1 MATVVSGLT
10 NYVPQNVN
18 EVILAATFGTKF
30 LTEAASKAT
39 VQAGVKTAAN
49 VLLLD
54 GPVTLQSGNSCS
66 WNASGSATITDK
78 IVTVAPISIME
89 EICYDDVRLKYTQLA
104 MMKGSKNFDEVAF
117 AQSIVDM
124 KTRRIAEENEKL
136 VFQGDTGSATPNLTL
151 FDGLLKQVQT
161 GGVNSNVSQFTT
173 SGPILTATGITNTNV
188 IAIFNGI
195 ENATPISIA
204 TSTDR
209 VVLCGADTARKF
221 AQALTSN
228 NWFNYTITQDGVS
241 EFVIPGTS
249 TRVIPVNG
257 MNGSNMILSFAWPNM
272 VMAIDGEGEH
282 EVVELKYDE
291 YSMKTRL
298 LCKYKLGVTFAR
310 TSEVAYFKLA

>member
-18 EVILAATFGTKF
+18 EVILAATFGTRF

-39 VQAGVKTAAN
+39 VQAGVKTSAN

-54 GPVTLQSGNSCS
+54 GPVTLQNGNSCT

-78 IVTVAPISIME
+78 IVNVAPISIME
-89 EICYDDVRLKYTQLA
+89 EICYDDVRAKYTQLA

-124 KTRRIAEENEKL
+124 KVKRIAEANENL
-136 VFQGDTGSATPNLTL
+136 VFRGDTAGSGNLVFL
-151 FDGLLKQVQT
+151 DGLLKQVQT
-161 GGVNSNVSQFTT
+161 GGVNSNVALYTT
-173 SGPILTATGITNTNV
+173 GGPILTATGITPTNV

-195 ENATPISIA
+195 ENATPIEIA

-228 NWFNYTITQDGVS
+228 NWFNYTVTQDGVS

>member
-54 GPVTLQSGNSCS
+54 GPVTLQSGNNCT

-89 EICYDDVRLKYTQLA
+89 EICYDDVRAKYTQLA

-124 KTRRIAEENEKL
+124 KVKRIAEANENL
-136 VFQGDTGSATPNLTL
+136 VFKGDTAGAGNLVFL
-151 FDGLLKQVQT
+151 DGLNKQVLT
-161 GGVNSNVSQFTT
+161 GGIPSNTATFTT
-173 SGPILTATGITNTNV
+173 GGPISVATGITVGNV

-195 ENATPISIA
+195 ENATPIELA
-204 TSTDR
+204 TSQDR

-221 AQALTSN
+221 AQALTTANLFS
-228 NWFNYTITQDGVS
+228 YTVTQDGVS
-241 EFVIPGTS
+241 EFVIPGTA

>member
-18 EVILAATFGTKF
+18 EVILAATFGTRF

-54 GPVTLQSGNSCS
+54 GPVTLQSGNNCT

-89 EICYDDVRLKYTQLA
+89 EICYDDVRAKYTQLA

-124 KTRRIAEENEKL
+124 KVRRIAEANENL
-136 VFQGDTGSATPNLTL
+136 VFKGDTAGAGNLVFL
-151 FDGLLKQVQT
+151 DGLLKQVQT
-161 GGVNSNVSQFTT
+161 GGINSNVALYTT
-173 SGPILTATGITNTNV
+173 GGPILTATGITVANV
-188 IAIFNGI
+188 IGIFNGI
-195 ENATPISIA
+195 ENATPIELA

-221 AQALTSN
+221 AQALTSAN
-228 NWFNYTITQDGVS
+228 MFNYTVTQDGVS
-241 EFVIPGTS
+241 EFVIPGTA

>member
-1 MATVVSGLT
+1 MATVVSTLT

-54 GPVTLQSGNSCS
+54 GPVTLQSGNNCT

-89 EICYDDVRLKYTQLA
+89 EICYDDVRAKYTQLA

-124 KTRRIAEENEKL
+124 KVKRIAEANENL
-136 VFQGDTGSATPNLTL
+136 VFKGDTAGAGNLVFL
-151 FDGLLKQVQT
+151 DGLNKQVLT
-161 GGVNSNVSQFTT
+161 GGINSNVSQYTT
-173 SGPILTATGITNTNV
+173 GGPILTATGITVGNV

-195 ENATPISIA
+195 ENATPIELA
-204 TSTDR
+204 TSQDR

-221 AQALTSN
+221 AQALTTANLFS
-228 NWFNYTITQDGVS
+228 YTVTQDGVS
-241 EFVIPGTS
+241 EFVIPGTA

>member
-1 MATVVSGLT
+1 MATVTTALT

-18 EVILAATFGTKF
+18 EVILAATFGTRF

-39 VQAGVKTAAN
+39 VQAGVKTSAN

-54 GPVTLQSGNSCS
+54 GPVTLQSGNNCT
-66 WNASGSATITDK
+66 WAASGSATITDK
-78 IVTVAPISIME
+78 IVTVAPISVME
-89 EICYDDVRLKYTQLA
+89 EICYDDVRTKYTQLA

-124 KTRRIAEENEKL
+124 KVKRIAEANENL
-136 VFQGDTGSATPNLTL
+136 VFKGDTAGSGNLIFL
-151 FDGLLKQVQT
+151 DGLLKQVLT
-161 GGVNSNVSQFTT
+161 GGVNSNVSTYTT
-173 SGPILTATGITNTNV
+173 GGPIATATGITTSNV

-195 ENATPISIA
+195 ENATPIEIA
-204 TSTDR
+204 TSQDR

-221 AQALTSN
+221 AQALTTAN
-228 NWFNYTITQDGVS
+228 LFNYTVTQDGVS
-241 EFVIPGTS
+241 EFIVPGTS
-249 TRVIPVNG
+249 TRVVPVNG

-298 LCKYKLGVTFAR
+298 YCKYKLGVTFAR

>member
-18 EVILAATFGTKF
+18 EVILAATFGTRF

-54 GPVTLQSGNSCS
+54 GPVTLQSGNNCT

-89 EICYDDVRLKYTQLA
+89 EICYDDVRAKYTQLA

-124 KTRRIAEENEKL
+124 KVKRIAEANENL
-136 VFQGDTGSATPNLTL
+136 VFKGDTAGTGNLIFL
-151 FDGLLKQVQT
+151 DGLNKQVLT
-161 GGVNSNVSQFTT
+161 GGVNSNDAAYTT
-173 SGPILTATGITNTNV
+173 GGPISTATGITVGNV

-195 ENATPISIA
+195 ENATPIAIA

-221 AQALTSN
+221 AQALTSAN
-228 NWFNYTITQDGVS
+228 MFNYTITQDGVS
-241 EFVIPGTS
+241 EFVIPGTA

>member
-1 MATVVSGLT
+1 MATVVSTLT

-18 EVILAATFGTKF
+18 EVILAATFGTRF

-39 VQAGVKTAAN
+39 VQAGVKTSAN

-54 GPVTLQSGNSCS
+54 GPVTLQSGNNCT
-66 WNASGSATITDK
+66 WAASGSATITDK
-78 IVTVAPISIME
+78 IVTVAPISVME
-89 EICYDDVRLKYTQLA
+89 EICYDDVRTKYTQLA

-124 KTRRIAEENEKL
+124 KVKRIAEANENL
-136 VFQGDTGSATPNLTL
+136 VFKGDTAGAGNLVFL
-151 FDGLLKQVQT
+151 DGLLKQVQT
-161 GGVNSNVSQFTT
+161 GGVNSNVALYTT
-173 SGPILTATGITNTNV
+173 AGPILTATGITTSNV

-195 ENATPISIA
+195 ENATPIEIA
-204 TSTDR
+204 TSQDR

-221 AQALTSN
+221 AQALTTAN
-228 NWFNYTITQDGVS
+228 LFNYTVTQDGVS
-241 EFVIPGTS
+241 EFIVPGTS
-249 TRVIPVNG
+249 TRVVPVNG

-298 LCKYKLGVTFAR
+298 YCKYKLGVTFAR

>member
-18 EVILAATFGTKF
+18 EVILAATFGTRF

-39 VQAGVKTAAN
+39 VQAGVKTSAN

-54 GPVTLQSGNSCS
+54 GPVTLQSGNNCT
-66 WNASGSATITDK
+66 WAASGSATITDK
-78 IVTVAPISIME
+78 IVTVAPISVME
-89 EICYDDVRLKYTQLA
+89 EICYDDVRTKYTQLA

-124 KTRRIAEENEKL
+124 KVKRIAEANENL
-136 VFQGDTGSATPNLTL
+136 VFKGDTAGSGNLVFL
-151 FDGLLKQVQT
+151 DGLLKQVLT
-161 GGVNSNVSQFTT
+161 GGVNSNVSTYTT
-173 SGPILTATGITNTNV
+173 GGPIATATGITTSNV

-195 ENATPISIA
+195 ENATPIEIA
-204 TSTDR
+204 TSQDR

-221 AQALTSN
+221 AQALTTAN
-228 NWFNYTITQDGVS
+228 LFNYTVTQDGVS
-241 EFVIPGTS
+241 EFIVPGTS

-298 LCKYKLGVTFAR
+298 YCKYKLGVTFAR

>member
-54 GPVTLQSGNSCS
+54 GPVTLQSGNNCT

-89 EICYDDVRLKYTQLA
+89 EICYDDVRAKYTQLA

-124 KTRRIAEENEKL
+124 KVKRIAEANENL
-136 VFQGDTGSATPNLTL
+136 VFKGDTAGAGNLVFL
-151 FDGLLKQVQT
+151 DGLNKQVLT
-161 GGVNSNVSQFTT
+161 GGINSNV
-173 SGPILTATGITNTNV
+173 
-188 IAIFNGI
+188 
-195 ENATPISIA
+195 
-204 TSTDR
+204 
-209 VVLCGADTARKF
+209 
-221 AQALTSN
+221 
-228 NWFNYTITQDGVS
+228 
-241 EFVIPGTS
+241 
-249 TRVIPVNG
+249 
-257 MNGSNMILSFAWPNM
+257 
-272 VMAIDGEGEH
+272 
-282 EVVELKYDE
+282 
-291 YSMKTRL
+291 
-298 LCKYKLGVTFAR
+298 
-310 TSEVAYFKLA
+310 

>member
-54 GPVTLQSGNSCS
+54 GPVTLQSGNNCT

-89 EICYDDVRLKYTQLA
+89 EICYDDVRAKYTQLA
-104 MMKGSKNFDEVAF
+104 MMKGSSNFDEVVF

-124 KTRRIAEENEKL
+124 KVKRIAEANENL
-136 VFQGDTGSATPNLTL
+136 VFKGDTAGAGNLVFL
-151 FDGLLKQVQT
+151 DGLNKQVLT
-161 GGVNSNVSQFTT
+161 GGIPSNTAPFTT
-173 SGPILTATGITNTNV
+173 GGPISVATGITVSNV

-195 ENATPISIA
+195 ENATPIELA
-204 TSTDR
+204 TSQDR

-221 AQALTSN
+221 AQALTTANLFS
-228 NWFNYTITQDGVS
+228 YTVTQDGVS
-241 EFVIPGTS
+241 EFVIPGTA

>member
-18 EVILAATFGTKF
+18 EVILAATFGTRF

-54 GPVTLQSGNSCS
+54 GPVTLQSGNNCT

-89 EICYDDVRLKYTQLA
+89 EICYDDVRAKYTQLA

-124 KTRRIAEENEKL
+124 KVKRIAEANENL
-136 VFQGDTGSATPNLTL
+136 VFKGDTAGAGNLVFL
-151 FDGLLKQVQT
+151 DGLLKQVLT
-161 GGVNSNVSQFTT
+161 GGINSNVSTYTT
-173 SGPILTATGITNTNV
+173 GGPIATATGITVANV

-195 ENATPISIA
+195 ENATPIELA
-204 TSTDR
+204 TSQDR

-221 AQALTSN
+221 AQALTSQN
-228 NWFNYTITQDGVS
+228 LFNYTVTQDGVS
-241 EFVIPGTS
+241 EFVIPGTA

>member
-1 MATVVSGLT
+1 
-10 NYVPQNVN
+10 
-18 EVILAATFGTKF
+18 
-30 LTEAASKAT
+30 
-39 VQAGVKTAAN
+39 
-49 VLLLD
+49 
-54 GPVTLQSGNSCS
+54 
-66 WNASGSATITDK
+66 
-78 IVTVAPISIME
+78 ME
-89 EICYDDVRLKYTQLA
+89 EICYDDVRAKYTQLA

-124 KTRRIAEENEKL
+124 KVKRIAEANENL
-136 VFQGDTGSATPNLTL
+136 VFKGDTAGAGNLVFL
-151 FDGLLKQVQT
+151 DGLLKQVQT
-161 GGVNSNVSQFTT
+161 GGINSNVALYTT
-173 SGPILTATGITNTNV
+173 GGPISTATGITDGNV

-195 ENATPISIA
+195 ENATPIELA

-221 AQALTSN
+221 AQKLTSN
-228 NWFNYTITQDGVS
+228 NLFNYTITQDGVS
-241 EFVIPGTS
+241 EFVIPGTA

-257 MNGSNMILSFAWPNM
+257 MNGTNMILSFAWPNM

-310 TSEVAYFKLA
+310 TSEVAFFKLA

>member
-1 MATVVSGLT
+1 MATVTTALT

-18 EVILAATFGTKF
+18 EVILAATFGTRF

-39 VQAGVKTAAN
+39 VQAGVKTSAN

-54 GPVTLQSGNSCS
+54 GPVTLQSGNNCT
-66 WNASGSATITDK
+66 WAASGSATITDK
-78 IVTVAPISIME
+78 IVTVAPISVME
-89 EICYDDVRLKYTQLA
+89 EICYDDVRTKYTQLA

-124 KTRRIAEENEKL
+124 KVRRIAEANESL
-136 VFQGDTGSATPNLTL
+136 VFKGDTAGSGNLIFL
-151 FDGLLKQVQT
+151 DGLNKQVLT
-161 GGVNSNVSQFTT
+161 GGINSNDAAYTT
-173 SGPILTATGITNTNV
+173 GGPIALATGITVGNV

-195 ENATPISIA
+195 ENATPIAIA

-221 AQALTSN
+221 AQALTSAN
-228 NWFNYTITQDGVS
+228 MFNYTVTQDGVS
-241 EFVIPGTS
+241 EFVIPGTA

-298 LCKYKLGVTFAR
+298 YCKYKLGVTFAR

>member
-54 GPVTLQSGNSCS
+54 GPVTLQSGNNCT

-89 EICYDDVRLKYTQLA
+89 EICYDDVRAKYTQLA

-124 KTRRIAEENEKL
+124 KVKRIAEANENL
-136 VFQGDTGSATPNLTL
+136 VFKGDTAGAGNLVFL
-151 FDGLLKQVQT
+151 DGLNKQVLT
-161 GGVNSNVSQFTT
+161 GGIPSNTATFTT
-173 SGPILTATGITNTNV
+173 GGPISVATGITVGNV

-195 ENATPISIA
+195 ENATPIELA
-204 TSTDR
+204 TSQDR

-221 AQALTSN
+221 AQALTTANLFS
-228 NWFNYTITQDGVS
+228 YTVTQDGVS
-241 EFVIPGTS
+241 EFVIPGTA

-310 TSEVAYFKLA
+310 TSEVAFFKLA

>member
-39 VQAGVKTAAN
+39 VQAGVKTSAN

-54 GPVTLQSGNSCS
+54 GPVTLQNGNNCT
-66 WNASGSATITDK
+66 WAASGSATITDK
-78 IVTVAPISIME
+78 IVTVAPISVME
-89 EICYDDVRLKYTQLA
+89 EICYDDVRTKYTQLA

-124 KTRRIAEENEKL
+124 KVKRIAEANENL
-136 VFQGDTGSATPNLTL
+136 VFKGDTAGSGNLVFL
-151 FDGLLKQVQT
+151 DGLLKQVQT
-161 GGVNSNVSQFTT
+161 GGVNSNVALYTT
-173 SGPILTATGITNTNV
+173 SGPILTATGITPTNV

-195 ENATPISIA
+195 ENATPIEIA
-204 TSTDR
+204 TSQDR

-221 AQALTSN
+221 AQALTTAN
-228 NWFNYTITQDGVS
+228 LFNYTVTQDGVS
-241 EFVIPGTS
+241 EFIVPGTS
-249 TRVIPVNG
+249 TRVVPVNG

-298 LCKYKLGVTFAR
+298 YCKYKLGVTFAR

>member
-39 VQAGVKTAAN
+39 VQAGVKTSAN

-54 GPVTLQSGNSCS
+54 GPVTLQSGNNCT

-89 EICYDDVRLKYTQLA
+89 EICYDDVRAKYTQLA

-124 KTRRIAEENEKL
+124 KVRRIAEANENL
-136 VFQGDTGSATPNLTL
+136 VFKGDTAGAGNLVFL
-151 FDGLLKQVQT
+151 DGLNKQVLT
-161 GGVNSNVSQFTT
+161 GGINSNVSQYTT
-173 SGPILTATGITNTNV
+173 GGPIATATGITVGNV

-195 ENATPISIA
+195 ENATPIELA
-204 TSTDR
+204 TSQDR

-221 AQALTSN
+221 AQALTTANLFS
-228 NWFNYTITQDGVS
+228 YTVTQDGVS
-241 EFVIPGTS
+241 EFVIPGTA